1 MQQLRPYPPEIES
14 MIRIFYQSLSE
25 KERRRYAAIE
35 ALKIGYGGISYIE
48 RLLGTNSRTIKRGIK
63 ELKSPESMN
72 QSRIRAKGAG
82 RKRKLETIEGLE
94 LAFERVIDRHIAGDP
109 MDEEIRWTHLT
120 RQEIADL
127 LWSEEDIRVSVT
139 VIDQLLDKQKFRRRQ
154 AFKTKA
160 TGNNPLRNEQFE
172 KINQLIDDYQKVGN
186 PVMSVDTKKKKNSDN
201 SIERD
206 IPITKNP

>member
-1 MQQLRPYPPEIES
+1 MQQLRPYPPDIEE
-14 MIRIFYQSLSE
+14 MMQIFYQSLSE

-48 RLLGTNSRTIKRGIK
+48 RVLGANSRTIKRGIK

-72 QSRIRAKGAG
+72 QNRIRAKGAG
-82 RKRKLETIEGLE
+82 RKSKLETIEGLE
-94 LAFERVIDRHIAGDP
+94 SAFERVIDRHIAGDP

-139 VIDQLLDKQKFRRRQ
+139 VIDQLLKKQKLRRRQ
-154 AFKTKA
+154 AVKTKA

-172 KINQLIDDYQKVGN
+172 KINQLIDDYQKAGN
-186 PVMSVDTKKKKNSDN
+186 PVMSVDTKKKKNLDN
-201 SIERD
+201 FIERD